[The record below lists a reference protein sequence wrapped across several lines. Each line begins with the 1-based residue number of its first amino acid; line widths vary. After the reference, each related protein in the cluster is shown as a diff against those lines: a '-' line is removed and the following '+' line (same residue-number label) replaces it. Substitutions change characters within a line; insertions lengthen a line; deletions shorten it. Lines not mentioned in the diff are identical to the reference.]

1 MGRVRDVRKFWTYV
15 ERFWDSNRYVACL
28 LALSGVGIAVWAAY
42 SPRSPGVSIGLLAL
56 AAGIMSVRPK
66 MHPAEKFTWVAVLV
80 VLACLEVRAIGRSD
94 KANQQNQANQNQE
107 FKNIADGLKTA
118 LTSGNLQYQSTI
130 SHVNAVLD
138 QTKVVNE
145 LAERSLDN
153 ITGGD
158 SYLTLLPDMAYAGD
172 DISLSVVNR
181 GRNVLAGASLLITTS
196 GVWTAGMR
204 PMMLEQISKTVLLPT
219 MHPEERI
226 IIDRRIVLPPGRPDG
241 DIQRRYITVQGPNF
255 TTEEFL
261 NFRKNG
267 RDSTGRDA
275 WEYEYEIFQ
284 EQPFRLYKPGQKLKK
299 DPLLER
305 AAWTTQWDPRFPIGD
320 RGRAL
325 PINPTTFWS
334 RDVSGKVKP

>member
-1 MGRVRDVRKFWTYV
+1 
-15 ERFWDSNRYVACL
+15 
-28 LALSGVGIAVWAAY
+28 
-42 SPRSPGVSIGLLAL
+42 
-56 AAGIMSVRPK
+56 MSVRPK

-107 FKNIADGLKTA
+107 FRDIADGLKTA

-138 QTKVVNE
+138 QTKVVNG
-145 LAERSLDN
+145 LAERSLNN

-172 DISLSVVNR
+172 EISLSVVNR

-196 GVWTAGMR
+196 GAWTPGMR

-226 IIDRRIVLPPGRPDG
+226 IIDRRIVLPPDRPDG

-267 RDSTGRDA
+267 HDSTGKDA

-284 EQPFRLYKPGQKLKK
+284 KQPFRLYKPGQKLQK
-299 DPLLER
+299 DQLLER
-305 AAWTTQWDPRFPIGD
+305 AAWTKQWDPRFPIGD

-325 PINPTTFWS
+325 PLNPTTFWS
-334 RDVSGKVKP
+334 RAVSGKLKP